1 MSKTTILI
9 ESETRKLLKRVGRKE
24 QTYDE
29 LLRELVGEKM
39 KSMIIENEDSS
50 GHGIETPHCHTNLR
64 GQSTL
69 PLIFSF

>member
-50 GHGIETPHCHTNLR
+50 GHGIETPTATR
-64 GQSTL
+64 ISVDKPIGGRATV
-69 PLIFSF
+69 